1 MAYNV
6 KKILERKKI
15 IYVIIMCDIIH
26 VSFAINIIL
35 ARVCVCVCVCV
46 CVVCVVCVCVC
57 VVCVCVCVN
66 HVTKEEENQILTSS
80 TYNK

>member
-6 KKILERKKI
+6 EKILERKKI
-15 IYVIIMCDIIH
+15 INVIIMCDIIH
-26 VSFAINIIL
+26 VICATNFIL
-35 ARVCVCVCVCV
+35 AC
-46 CVVCVVCVCVC
+46 
-57 VVCVCVCVN
+57 VCVCVCVN